1 MLDVSLKP
9 EADRLNNIAIGII
22 TELRHKCEELA
33 KELDQA
39 NENVRNQEKTD
50 ARENA
55 DLQIARERQAMVNHA
70 NITTQR
76 QLSALSSCIEG
87 YVPKGSV
94 TLGTTLELKLLTV
107 NGDAPVVKK
116 TTYIVKIVEHDA
128 SDAENGFI
136 AQDCKVGLACLGKVA
151 GDIITVKAPMG
162 ALQYK
167 IERIY

>member
-9 EADRLNNIAIGII
+9 EADKLNNLARAMVE
-22 TELRHKCEELA
+22 ELRKKCAELA
-33 KELDQA
+33 RELDIA

-55 DLQIARERQAMVNHA
+55 DLQIARERQAMANHA

-76 QLSALSSCIEG
+76 QLAALSSCIED
-87 YVPKGSV
+87 YTPKGSV
-94 TLGTTLELKLLTV
+94 TLGTTMELKLLSV
-107 NGDAPVVKK
+107 NSDTPVVKK
-116 TTYIVKIVEHDA
+116 RTYIVKIVEHDA

-151 GDIITVKAPMG
+151 GDVITVKAPMG

>member
-9 EADRLNNIAIGII
+9 EADKLNEKARAIIA
-22 TELRHKCEELA
+22 ELQKKCLELA
-33 KELDQA
+33 EKLDIA
-39 NENVRNQEKTD
+39 NETVRNQEKTD
-50 ARENA
+50 ASENA
-55 DLQIARERQAMVNHA
+55 DLQIAREKQAMVNHE

-76 QLSALSSCIEG
+76 QLAALSSVIED
-87 YVPKGSV
+87 YTPKGSV
-94 TLGTTLELKLLTV
+94 TLGTTIHLKLLTV
-107 NGDAPVVKK
+107 NGAPPTLKK
-116 TTYIVKIVEHDA
+116 TDYIVKIVEHDA

>member
-9 EADRLNNIAIGII
+9 EADKLNDRARVIVD
-22 TELRHKCEELA
+22 ELKRKCADLA
-33 KELDQA
+33 RELDLA

-55 DLQIARERQAMVNHA
+55 DLQIARERQAQANHA

-76 QLSALSSCIEG
+76 QLAALSSCIEN
-87 YVPKGSV
+87 YEPKGSV
-94 TLGTTLELKLLTV
+94 TLGTTIELKLLAV
-107 NGDAPVVKK
+107 NGDTPVVKK

-151 GDIITVKAPMG
+151 GDVVTVKAPMG